1 MTIFYILLAAV
12 VSYGLLLLFKQQ
24 ALLKDRVTNLERQKQ
39 ETEEILLRFMEQ
51 VNGLAEREEQPT
63 AEAAPTQSSYETVV
77 SPDVTELP
85 QFEQAQEESAES
97 VQPVLTDVK
106 DQLAAGADLDQLAR
120 SLNRGT
126 GEVALIAKLS
136 SKTKVARR

>member
-24 ALLKDRVTNLERQKQ
+24 ALLKDRVTDLERQKQ

-63 AEAAPTQSSYETVV
+63 ADAPAQSSYETVV

>member
-24 ALLKDRVTNLERQKQ
+24 ALLKDRVTDLERQKQ

-63 AEAAPTQSSYETVV
+63 AEAAPAQSSYETVV

-85 QFEQAQEESAES
+85 QFKQAQKESAES